1 MGMGMS
7 MGMGKRMM
15 RAVLGNEQS
24 ATFPGMSTPVVAVGA
39 LLAVVVVVTMVSRAI
54 AQRRAAKESDVPD
67 HVSGTDTLPSHH
79 TPSPSPDHAAEGK
92 TAHAVVAINYC
103 TISP

>member
-39 LLAVVVVVTMVSRAI
+39 LLAVVVIVTMVSRAI
-54 AQRRAAKESDVPD
+54 AQRGAAKDSDVPD
-67 HVSGTDTLPSHH
+67 HVSCADTLPSHH
-79 TPSPSPDHAAEGK
+79 TPSPSPDHAAEGMN
-92 TAHAVVAINYC
+92 AHAAVDATYC